1 MAKYDR
7 ALTVFSPDGHLF
19 QVEYAMA
26 AVKMGSI
33 IVGVRGKDVVVL
45 AAERRQ
51 AQSLQDPR
59 TVKKILKVDDHISLA
74 FAGLNADA
82 RVLVNKVRCRC

>member
-1 MAKYDR
+1 
-7 ALTVFSPDGHLF
+7 
-19 QVEYAMA
+19 MA
-26 AVKMGSI
+26 AVKMGSLI
-33 IVGVRGKDVVVL
+33 IGVKGKEVVIL

-59 TVKKILKVDDHISLA
+59 TVRKILKVDDHISLA

-82 RVLVNKVRCRC
+82 RVLVNKVSQR